1 MTEAEAKADETRVAA
16 HASIGA
22 LELIQ
27 LRTADPA
34 ATAEWYR
41 DVLGATVQ
49 MTSPFWSRVRLGNV
63 DIGIHESAVGR
74 EAGASAGWEP
84 AFRVHDIAATRATL
98 EAHGVAIT
106 QDYHDIPGGVKLG
119 FRDIAGNELA
129 VYQFGIAVGDLSGP
143 SR

>member
-1 MTEAEAKADETRVAA
+1 MTEAKADAMKVAA

-27 LRTADPA
+27 LRTADPV

-63 DIGIHESAVGR
+63 DIGIHEGA
-74 EAGASAGWEP
+74 AGAETGSSPPPP
-84 AFRVHDIAATRATL
+84 ATV
-98 EAHGVAIT
+98 EG
-106 QDYHDIPGGVKLG
+106 
-119 FRDIAGNELA
+119 
-129 VYQFGIAVGDLSGP
+129 
-143 SR
+143 